1 MLTIPEEIKEL
12 LHQDHWYKNIRIH
25 FPNGERSDICND
37 LIVKD
42 SVKLTESLCSRNELK
57 FGLCESPVFECEVVG
72 VGNIKGATIEVY
84 CEIGCTPSVSGAEW
98 RDDLQRYVY
107 PIPYGVFV
115 VQDAVRQADMIHR
128 KITAYNLLATSEFR
142 MTEFQ
147 VIRANTP
154 VSQEIPFVQS
164 IVGLISENVQDN
176 AFGCSEVELAM
187 SELSSGRYD
196 IPNYLYSVNY
206 IAYKYKVLRILP
218 NNSDKL
224 YRVVVDDPNYDKNRI
239 RYGLALQGNL
249 SKYGGFLIFQ
259 CDRYHSAPVPGQYKN
274 CFSGLEYYYPYMSMP
289 ASDANTYYHVSSQP
303 PYETGWYIAVP
314 YESKYVR
321 AYIPGE
327 PETVVTTSLCDPD
340 DIHLYEMQI
349 TDNTTFYYNRVKTED
364 GAQYV
369 VENPSE
375 LSLRSLYEG
384 YVETK
389 GKFCGLD
396 RFNNFFEIDIKQQ
409 FGLTPQNTL
418 YPDSDLYPEGVTG
431 GKLLPQD
438 YQSCWYNDD
447 YTKPFGCVTCT
458 YKDLDNLES
467 VYIKYFG
474 GFDESSDIN
483 SYRTYY
489 LTNNYLIDNSL
500 WTEQQIEAIC
510 TRIANSIEG
519 VRYMPVEFVGRGLP
533 YVEAG
538 DTFEILTKSNDS
550 ITTIVLNRTL
560 TGELTL
566 TDNYKSV

>member
-12 LHQDHWYKNIRIH
+12 LHRDHWYKNIRIH

-42 SVKLTESLCSRNELK
+42 SVQLTESLCSRNELK

-72 VGNIKGATIEVY
+72 VGNIKNATIEVY
-84 CEIGCTPSVSGAEW
+84 CEIGCTPSVSGVEW

-176 AFGCSEVELAM
+176 AFGCAEVELAM
-187 SELSSGRYD
+187 TDLASGRYD
-196 IPNYLYSVNY
+196 IPNYLYAVNY

-224 YRVVVDDPNYDKNRI
+224 YRVVVDDPDYDKNRI
-239 RYGLALQGNL
+239 RYGHARPGSL
-249 SKYGGFLIFQ
+249 STYGGFLLFQ
-259 CDRYHSAPVPGQYKN
+259 CDMYQFTPVPREWKS

-289 ASDANTYYHVSSQP
+289 ASDANSYYEVTSSP

-321 AYIPGE
+321 AYIPGG
-327 PETVVTTSLCDPD
+327 PETVVTTSLCDPA

-349 TDNTTFYYNRVKTED
+349 TDNMSFYYNRVQTEE
-364 GAQYV
+364 GTQYV
-369 VENPSE
+369 VENPSS

-409 FGLTPQNTL
+409 FGLTPENTL
-418 YPDSDLYPEGVTG
+418 YPDSNLYPEGVTG

-510 TRIANSIEG
+510 TRIADSIEG
-519 VRYMPVEFVGRGLP
+519 VTYMPVEFVGRGLP

-550 ITTIVLNRTL
+550 ITTIVLNRTIS
-560 TGELTL
+560 GEMTL